1 MQHLKVEIE
10 PSILS
15 ADFARL
21 GEAAKEAEAAGVSGI
36 QIDVMDGR
44 FVPNINFGPGV
55 VAALR
60 PLVNLT
66 LDVHLMIVEPER
78 YLETFAKA
86 GADRIIVHQEACIH
100 LHRAL
105 ESINELGVEAGVTLN
120 PGTSPTAIEEVL
132 ELADMVQVMGVNPGF
147 GGQKFIQNQLE
158 KIRYIKKM
166 LDEQGIDI
174 PIALD
179 GGLDTT
185 TAPLVVEAGATVLVA
200 GSSVYNISSSL
211 YSSPVL
217 TIQITS
223 FSGSHIH
230 LHLWRRAIDK
240 RNSWRIL

>member
-1 MQHLKVEIE
+1 MQHLRVEIE

-147 GGQKFIQNQLE
+147 GGQKFIHNQLE

-179 GGLDTT
+179 GGLDMT

-200 GSSVYNISSSL
+200 GSSVYNTKDSVANNVRALLQSI
-211 YSSPVL
+211 
-217 TIQITS
+217 
-223 FSGSHIH
+223 GS
-230 LHLWRRAIDK
+230 
-240 RNSWRIL
+240 

>member
-147 GGQKFIQNQLE
+147 GGQKFIQNQL
-158 KIRYIKKM
+158 
-166 LDEQGIDI
+166 
-174 PIALD
+174 
-179 GGLDTT
+179 
-185 TAPLVVEAGATVLVA
+185 
-200 GSSVYNISSSL
+200 NSL
-211 YSSPVL
+211 YKKN
-217 TIQITS
+217 
-223 FSGSHIH
+223 
-230 LHLWRRAIDK
+230 A
-240 RNSWRIL
+240 